1 MYNAAGQ
8 GCSEIFSSEYL
19 AIYFSSLLKLANL
32 RNNLSY
38 IEFRKQMLP
47 LVVFSLRDVRKVYPR
62 FDSKRFTEW
71 QHQGYLVKIIK
82 GWYRF
87 AEVGVDELLLF
98 RISNAIRKPSYI
110 SLESALGYHGIIPEQ
125 SFAITAVTSLKTQQY
140 QTADALFTYRSIA
153 PALLFGYQ
161 VLRQNNAPVLVADAE
176 KAVID
181 YLYLYAALSSTDDF
195 EALRWN
201 VSLLRELNPGKLEQ
215 YLNAV
220 HNKALRTRFE
230 ILKKYVA

>member
-1 MYNAAGQ
+1 
-8 GCSEIFSSEYL
+8 
-19 AIYFSSLLKLANL
+19 L
-32 RNNLSY
+32 RNNISY
-38 IEFRKQMLP
+38 IQFKNQLLP
-47 LVVFSLRDVRKVYPR
+47 LGVFSLCDVRKVYPR
-62 FDSKRFTEW
+62 FDSRRFTEW
-71 QHQGYLVKIIK
+71 QQQGYLVKIIK

-87 AEVGVDELLLF
+87 AEVSVDELLLF

-110 SLESALGYHGIIPEQ
+110 SLQSALSYHGIIPEQ

-153 PALLFGYQ
+153 PALLFGYHVQ
-161 VLRQNNAPVLVADAE
+161 RHNNAPVLLADAE

-181 YLYLYAALSSTDDF
+181 YLYLHPELTQMDDF
-195 EALRWN
+195 EGLRWN

-220 HNKALRTRFE
+220 PNKALHSRFE
-230 ILKKYVA
+230 ILKKYMA